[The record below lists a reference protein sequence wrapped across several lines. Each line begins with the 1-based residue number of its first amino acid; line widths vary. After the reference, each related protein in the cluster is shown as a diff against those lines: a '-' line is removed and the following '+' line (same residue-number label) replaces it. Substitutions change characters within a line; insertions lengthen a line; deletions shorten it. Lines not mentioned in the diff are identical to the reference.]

1 MVKVQEH
8 REETHESLSM
18 TERKFPAY
26 STQLSGTGHRSTERK
41 CMLRDFEAS
50 WENVCEDIM
59 LTNNAY
65 DTYIYI
71 K

>member
-1 MVKVQEH
+1 M
-8 REETHESLSM
+8 R
-18 TERKFPAY
+18 ERKFPAY

-41 CMLRDFEAS
+41 YMLRDFEAS